1 MSNALQLSSG
11 VFLFTTEQINLQE
24 NPLKSFLLSL
34 FLSNLRRS
42 VPQDQQDNYLFVT
55 QNFELIREVRCRSFK
70 V

>member
-1 MSNALQLSSG
+1 ML
-11 VFLFTTEQINLQE
+11 QINLQE

-55 QNFELIREVRCRSFK
+55 QNFELIRDVRSSVLRAGESKF
-70 V
+70 